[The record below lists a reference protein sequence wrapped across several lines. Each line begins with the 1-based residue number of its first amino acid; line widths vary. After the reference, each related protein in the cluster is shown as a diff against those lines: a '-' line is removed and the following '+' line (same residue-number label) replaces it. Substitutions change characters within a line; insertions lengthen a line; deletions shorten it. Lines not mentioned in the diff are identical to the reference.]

1 MLYRCPYE
9 LLFETRDS
17 ECNILESSISCRI
30 SCISYML
37 ISSEFHFFSGNM
49 IHHTCN
55 LKDELCMLSLWGVQ
69 QDLWAVKEI
78 NTVWAVITVS
88 LDVAV
93 KKSAHTRCGDEAL
106 ANVRVRTFFFITLY
120 NMLPALQESSFSQ
133 RKEIN
138 TVSLLPD
145 RVIFIRL
152 QLQYKS
158 CNRLY

>member
-106 ANVRVRTFFFITLY
+106 ANVRVRTFFFHNAIQHVTCVTGK
-120 NMLPALQESSFSQ
+120 F
-133 RKEIN
+133 
-138 TVSLLPD
+138 
-145 RVIFIRL
+145 IFTTKRNQHG
-152 QLQYKS
+152 QLAAW
-158 CNRLY
+158 